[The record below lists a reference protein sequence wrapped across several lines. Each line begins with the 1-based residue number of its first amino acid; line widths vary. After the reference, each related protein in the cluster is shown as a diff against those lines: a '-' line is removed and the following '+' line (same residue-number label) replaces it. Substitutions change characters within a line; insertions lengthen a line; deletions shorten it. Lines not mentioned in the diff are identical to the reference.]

1 MQFRRSTHLITE
13 VTAPTFRVMREKSR
27 RDRREP
33 ALLIINREGWSKRG
47 QRGPVPVQIKT
58 QLRVRRTSK
67 SFPCGGDGHLYR
79 AARCTDRDVQGS
91 RVSSYIVGVEENP
104 DGATVADC

>member
-1 MQFRRSTHLITE
+1 
-13 VTAPTFRVMREKSR
+13 MREESR

-33 ALLIINREGWSKRG
+33 ALLIINREGGANADKEGR
-47 QRGPVPVQIKT
+47 VPVQIKT

-67 SFPCGGDGHLYR
+67 SFPCGGDRHLYR